1 MFGEGFKIAGGVP
14 SPFPATISKP
24 QRRRTPDAVSKCW
37 NGERGM

>member
-14 SPFPATISKP
+14 SPFSVHHLEAAT
-24 QRRRTPDAVSKCW
+24 QANADALSKCW